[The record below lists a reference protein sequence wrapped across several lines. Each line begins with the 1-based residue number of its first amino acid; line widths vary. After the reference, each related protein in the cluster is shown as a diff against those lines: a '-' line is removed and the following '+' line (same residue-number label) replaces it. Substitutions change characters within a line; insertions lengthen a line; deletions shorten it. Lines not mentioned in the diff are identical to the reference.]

1 MNCLELFLFLE
12 NSSFNCPSLVHH
24 DNAIFDALGSIF
36 CGKRSYTSADMFSCV
51 QNIEIRFWPASSVS
65 KTMIIIL
72 QRESTTL
79 IKKLKLSNTL
89 YLWVIHDMHS
99 QYFAKV
105 TWSQKHKRKRKK
117 LRETKL
123 LHISYYEYIWK

>member
-1 MNCLELFLFLE
+1 
-12 NSSFNCPSLVHH
+12 
-24 DNAIFDALGSIF
+24 
-36 CGKRSYTSADMFSCV
+36 
-51 QNIEIRFWPASSVS
+51 
-65 KTMIIIL
+65 MIIIL

-105 TWSQKHKRKRKK
+105 TWSQKQKK
-117 LRETKL
+117 EEKTKGDEIITHKL
-123 LHISYYEYIWK
+123 LRVYLKINR